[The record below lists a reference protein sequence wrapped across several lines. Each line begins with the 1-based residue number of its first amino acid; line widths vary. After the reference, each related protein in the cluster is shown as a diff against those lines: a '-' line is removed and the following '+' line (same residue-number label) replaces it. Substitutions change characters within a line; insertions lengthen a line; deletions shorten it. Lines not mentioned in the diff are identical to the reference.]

1 MEIVFLKS
9 VTYLREYTLKVEFN
23 DGLIGEIDL
32 SVFFDKRPYER
43 LKDLELFKKFQLNE
57 WTIFWGEI
65 DIAPETLYDEFI
77 KQNMYI
83 SAFPNE

>member
-1 MEIVFLKS
+1 MEILFIRKAKYVSDYRIELEFSHGVSGCLDFSSFLTKKPFRILSDMDVFRNFS
-9 VTYLREYTLKVEFN
+9 
-23 DGLIGEIDL
+23 
-32 SVFFDKRPYER
+32 
-43 LKDLELFKKFQLNE
+43 LNE
-57 WTIFWGEI
+57 WTIFWDEL